1 MVNLGLGYLGK
12 SFLSWVI
19 FLSWAI
25 IFLSWDISSVGEV
38 EMVRVILQ
46 SCRRPSPTEIT
57 LQHAHG
63 GDKVIILATLAAL
76 YLPPVHFWSIFMA
89 SKISKITNK

>member
-1 MVNLGLGYLGK
+1 MGNLFIVGHFFILGHC
-12 SFLSWVI
+12 F
-19 FLSWAI
+19 
-25 IFLSWDISSVGEV
+25 FLSWDISSAGEV
-38 EMVRVILQ
+38 EMVRVIIQ

-57 LQHAHG
+57 LQHVHR

-89 SKISKITNK
+89 FHLRS